1 MHLGDAGA
9 SPRCIKED
17 KNESGNKGNQ
27 VSFLSRLKSR
37 VNSGDRLFRVLT
49 LLFALS
55 IVGLAF
61 LMLYEMTVAA
71 LPSLERF
78 GIGFLAGTTW
88 DPVFQDFG
96 ALPAI
101 YATLVTSALA
111 LLLAVPV
118 SIGAAIFLAELAPP
132 AIREPAS
139 FLIELLAAIPSV
151 AYGLWGLFVLVPFV
165 RNPVE
170 EFLGNYLGFL
180 PFFQGPRFG
189 VGVLA
194 GGVILAIMI
203 LPLVTAVTRD
213 VIRMVPDSQKEAMLA
228 LGATRWETIWKAVLP
243 YARSGIVGAVLL
255 GLGRAL
261 GETMAVTMVIGNAYK
276 ITPSL
281 FAPAHTM
288 ASQIAS
294 EFSEATYDL
303 YVSALIEVGLVLFG
317 ITLLVNILARLL
329 VWRIGRRPSGEAR
342 A

>member
-1 MHLGDAGA
+1 MKVETKATRWL
-9 SPRCIKED
+9 
-17 KNESGNKGNQ
+17 
-27 VSFLSRLKSR
+27 FLPWLRGR

-55 IVGLAF
+55 IVGLVF

-78 GIGFLAGTTW
+78 GFGFLVGTTW
-88 DPVFQDFG
+88 DPVFEDFG

-118 SIGAAIFLAELAPP
+118 SIGAAIFLSELAPP

-151 AYGLWGLFVLVPFV
+151 VYGLWGLFVLVPFV
-165 RNPVE
+165 RSPIE
-170 EFLGNYLGFL
+170 EVLGNYLGFL
-180 PFFQGPRFG
+180 PLFQGPRFG
-189 VGVLA
+189 VGLLA
-194 GGVILAIMI
+194 GGIILAIMI
-203 LPLVTAVTRD
+203 LPLITAVTRD
-213 VIRMVPDSQKEAMLA
+213 VIRMVPNSQKEAMLA

-243 YARSGIVGAVLL
+243 YARSGITGAVLL

-261 GETMAVTMVIGNAYK
+261 GETMAVTMVIGNAYR

-288 ASQIAS
+288 ASLIAS
-294 EFSEATYDL
+294 EFSEATSDL
-303 YVSALIEVGLVLFG
+303 YISALIEIGLVLFG
-317 ITLLVNILARLL
+317 ITLLVNIPARLL
-329 VWRIGRRPSGEAR
+329 VWRINRRLRGEMR
-342 A
+342 V